1 VAVQR
6 SVVGLVAALAFCVAG
21 CSSAPPSALPGR
33 SSPSASSAPTAGVSS
48 TPTTTAQ
55 STVPTS
61 PVTSS
66 FLTSPVSLTDIV
78 ALRAGR
84 LAVASLP
91 WHHGDVDLI
100 NTQTGRVLRTLLP
113 NTPGGLSVAGLW
125 FVRTGHLLVTY
136 TTGPTC
142 TSDLYNCG
150 ALPHTCGGELDDI
163 DLSTGTI
170 TVLWRLGVDTRLAS
184 AVPSPDGTQVAAMTS
199 ACTPYANDHLIV
211 RRLRDGATW
220 TIGASTN
227 RCQSMSTPAWTHN
240 GRDLLVTCWSTTGS
254 WLVQVDAHHPQLGL
268 IGPWSP
274 PPKHCNFEAV
284 ATQGG
289 NIYAIEGCATHPDLM
304 DGPASL
310 VQLTSQLRTART
322 WPLGNCTDGGDALSV
337 NGQGQVLVS
346 IYLYCS
352 AGTRM
357 PETDLILLNRGNLTK
372 SASTQGGVLAYQFLT
387 W

>member
-1 VAVQR
+1 MAVQR
-6 SVVGLVAALAFCVAG
+6 SVVGLVAALAFCVAA
-21 CSSAPPSALPGR
+21 CSSAPLSALPGR
-33 SSPSASSAPTAGVSS
+33 SSPSAPTPGVSS
-48 TPTTTAQ
+48 TATPTAATA
-55 STVPTS
+55 VPAS
-61 PVTSS
+61 LVASS
-66 FLTSPVSLTDIV
+66 LTSPVSRPDIT
-78 ALRAGR
+78 ALGAGR

-91 WHHGDVDLI
+91 WQHGDVVLLDVR
-100 NTQTGRVLRTLLP
+100 TGQVVRTLLP
-113 NTPGGLSVAGLW
+113 NARGRLSVAGLW
-125 FVRTGHLLVTY
+125 FVRPGHLLVTY

-184 AVPSPDGTQVAAMTS
+184 AVPSPDGTQVAATTS

-227 RCQSMSTPAWTHN
+227 RCQSMSSPAWTHN
-240 GRDLLVTCWSTTGS
+240 GRDLLVTCGSTTGS
-254 WLVQVDAHHPQLGL
+254 WLVQVDAQHPQLGL
-268 IGPWSP
+268 IGTWSP
-274 PPKHCNFEAV
+274 PPKHCSFEAV

-310 VQLTSQLRTART
+310 VELTSQLRTART
-322 WPLGNCTDGGDALSV
+322 WPLGSCTDGGDALSV

-352 AGTRM
+352 AGSQM
-357 PETDLILLNRGNLTK
+357 PKTDLILLHHGNLTK